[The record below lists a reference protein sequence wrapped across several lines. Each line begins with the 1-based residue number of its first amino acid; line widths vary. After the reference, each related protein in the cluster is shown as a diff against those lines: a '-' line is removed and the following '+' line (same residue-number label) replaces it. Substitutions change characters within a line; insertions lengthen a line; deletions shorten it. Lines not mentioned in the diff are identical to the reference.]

1 MKIDEDLERWRKQEP
16 KYKELKE
23 YLCPSLKSLLRSH
36 GMNAVIQARVKN
48 ELSVYKKLV
57 EKRNKKRYSY
67 DRMHDKLGIRIIC
80 KFQDEIPIICE
91 IIKDNFEVKDT
102 DNKIT
107 NYKFDQ
113 QGYKGTHLDTKLKS
127 TDDKFNKYRGMF
139 FEIQVR
145 SLCDHVW
152 ADIYHDVGYKP
163 ENMPTDEMQ
172 RELYCLAGVLEVA
185 DKSFSKIH
193 CEIMTLDILSPQSML
208 EFLKK
213 PFYQIFASSYR
224 VDYSFDNLK
233 FFIPLLNNNGIKS
246 FTEFKMEMASFIDEN
261 KKRLI
266 DISNDY
272 RDHFLRNPLISQPEV
287 FVIFYLIKKDKFGLQ
302 KVWEKQFEPKYLEDI
317 SVWWGTPLLR
327 E

>member
-1 MKIDEDLERWRKQEP
+1 MKIDEDLERWKRQEP

-36 GMNAVIQARVKN
+36 GMNVVIQARVKN
-48 ELSVYKKLV
+48 ELSIYKKLV

-91 IIKDNFEVKDT
+91 IIKDNFDVKDI

-107 NYKFDQ
+107 NYNYDQ
-113 QGYKGTHLDTKLKS
+113 QGYKGTHLDAKIRS
-127 TDDKFNKYRGMF
+127 TDNHFKKFKGMF
-139 FEIQVR
+139 FEIQIR

-163 ENMPTDEMQ
+163 ENMPTDEMK
-172 RELYCLAGVLEVA
+172 RELHCLAGILEVA

-193 CEIMTLDILSPQSML
+193 TDIMALDILNPQSIQ

-224 VDYSFDNLK
+224 VDYSLRNLK
-233 FFIPLLNNNGIKS
+233 FFIPLLNNNNIKL
-246 FTEFKMEMASFIDEN
+246 FTEFKTKMTLFIEDN
-261 KKRLI
+261 KKHLI

-272 RDHFLRNPLISQPEV
+272 RDEFLRNPLISQPEI
-287 FVIFYLIKKDKFGLQ
+287 FVIFYLIKNDKFGL
-302 KVWEKQFEPKYLEDI
+302 KERWENQFEMKYLEDL
-317 SVWWGTPLLR
+317 STWWGTPILR